1 MFARSMMKHKL
12 LKAIGY
18 GVAVLLVSAGLFFAI
33 ALLPGSIEGVYRGI
47 APQCACYSVNF
58 IYCTNERLV
67 LYSSEHPPAEYSG
80 RYEVEKD
87 GSCSLYLFSAWEGAS
102 ETPLWR
108 AYPHFL
114 VTRVVEAGKDGKTI
128 WCWKWPRIGL
138 IGKTIREQEIARKT
152 IIGKGRVAA
161 TYFDSN
167 FRQLRQEIITRQ
179 GATRV
184 EPVVGDNASSTG
196 THKK

>member
-1 MFARSMMKHKL
+1 MMKRKL
-12 LKAIGY
+12 LKGMGY
-18 GVAVLLVSAGLFFAI
+18 GLAVLLVSAGLFFAI
-33 ALLPGSIEGVYRGI
+33 ALFPGSIEGVYRGM
-47 APQCACYSVNF
+47 AFQCACYSVNF
-58 IYCTNERLV
+58 MYCTNGKLIH
-67 LYSSEHPPAEYSG
+67 YSSEHPPAEYLG
-80 RYEVEKD
+80 RYEVGKD

-114 VTRVVEAGKDGKTI
+114 VTRLVDAGKGGQTI

-179 GATRV
+179 DATKA